1 MKPFEV
7 QEFDAIVSNN
17 ALENNDKY
25 KCMEETAFSNL
36 IRFVKEF
43 SGDESNSD
51 VLDFMK
57 VSYKRNVGDV
67 VTIKNYVG
75 LIQMKNGFKVQ
86 ILPKIYF
93 SDGDTDADK
102 LRTKKI
108 FLNMLKSMKDFPGK
122 AFNPAG
128 LKVDRMNL
136 YELFI
141 NMYLQEVRKL
151 VKHGLKSSYI
161 GTEDNLSFY
170 RGKLLINQH
179 IKTNVAHKERFY
191 MAYDEFMIDRPE
203 NRIIKSSLL
212 KLQILTESAENSKEI
227 RQLLISFELVEPSN
241 NYDADF
247 AKITIDRNTKDY
259 EAIMPW
265 SKVFLMNK
273 SFSTFSGD
281 TTARA
286 LLFPMEEVYES
297 YVAQKM
303 KKVFGAE
310 GWRVSSQVGGKH
322 LFELPTEKFKLRPDL
337 VLKKEERTIIMDTK
351 WKRLVPDSRNN
362 YGISQADMY
371 QMYAYSKKFDTS
383 EIWLLYPLNNDMKGK
398 NNIYYVADDV
408 LRTYVNVFF
417 VDVAEIEESLQELK
431 ARLSKTKTEISLVD
445 V

>member
-1 MKPFEV
+1 MMKPFEV

-75 LIQMKNGFKVQ
+75 LIQMKNGLKVQ

-212 KLQILTESAENSKEI
+212 KLQKLTESAENSKEI
-227 RQLLISFELVEPSN
+227 RQLLVSFELVEPSN

-259 EAIMPW
+259 ESIMPW

-303 KKVFGAE
+303 KKAFGSE
-310 GWRVSSQVGGKH
+310 GWHVSSQVGGKH

-337 VLKKEERTIIMDTK
+337 VLKKEDRIIIMDTK

-371 QMYAYSKKFDTS
+371 QMYAYSKKFNTS

-431 ARLSKTKTEISLVD
+431 DRLTGNKTEISLC
-445 V
+445 